1 MSNPTTSLPDH
12 VTLTEGYTGQLG
24 GRLTGER
31 WTVGPARLS
40 KISVGEMDNN
50 VYVIESTSTGDALLV
65 DAANDAP
72 QLVAHLKQEAPG
84 VKEVLTTH
92 LHADHWIGLAETV
105 DALGLTTLA
114 SPGDSGGIDIPT
126 DRVVSHGDELVVGDL
141 RLEVIGLR
149 GHTPDGI
156 ALLLRT
162 DEGTHL
168 FPGDSLFPG
177 GPGKTATPELFAALM
192 DDLETRVFAQ
202 LDDDV
207 LVHPGHGDDTTLGA
221 ERPNLGQWR
230 ERGW

>member
-1 MSNPTTSLPDH
+1 MSNPSDALPDH
-12 VTLTEGYTGQLG
+12 ITLTEGYTGRLG

-50 VYVIESTSTGDALLV
+50 VYIIESTATGDVLLV

-72 QLVAHLKQEAPG
+72 ALIAHLRDEAPG

-92 LHADHWIGLAETV
+92 LHADHWIGLAETAR
-105 DALGLTTLA
+105 DLGLTTIA
-114 SPGDSGGIDIPT
+114 PPGDAGAIDVPT
-126 DRVVSHGDELVVGDL
+126 DRHVSHGDQIVVGDL
-141 RLEVIGLR
+141 TLDVIGLR

-156 ALLLRT
+156 ALVLKT
-162 DEGTHL
+162 EEGSHL
-168 FPGDSLFPG
+168 ISGDSLFPG
-177 GPGKTATPELFAALM
+177 GPGKTGTPEDFTRLM
-192 DDLETRVFAQ
+192 DDLESRVFAT

-207 LVHPGHGDDTTLGA
+207 VVHPGHGDDTTIGA
-221 ERPNLGQWR
+221 ERPSLDQWR

>member
-1 MSNPTTSLPDH
+1 MSNTTASLPDH
-12 VTLTEGYTGQLG
+12 ITLTEGYSGRLD

-31 WTVGPARLS
+31 WIVGPARLS

-50 VYVIESTSTGDALLV
+50 VYIVESVATGDVLLI

-72 QLVAHLKQEAPG
+72 QLISHLKEHAPA
-84 VKEVLTTH
+84 VEEVLTTH

-105 DALGLTTLA
+105 DALGLTTIA
-114 SPGDSGGIDIPT
+114 SPVDAGSIDVPT
-126 DRVVSHGDELVVGDL
+126 DRHVSHGDLVTVGDL

-162 DEGTHL
+162 DEWTHL
-168 FPGDSLFPG
+168 FSGDSLFPG
-177 GPGKTATPELFAALM
+177 GPGKTGSPEDFAQLM
-192 DDLETRVFAQ
+192 DDLQTRVFAT

-207 LVHPGHGDDTTLGA
+207 VVHPGHGDDTTVGA
-221 ERPNLGQWR
+221 ERPHLAEWR

>member
-1 MSNPTTSLPDH
+1 MTNPAESVPDH
-12 VTLTEGYTGQLG
+12 VTLTEGYSGRLA

-31 WTVGPARLS
+31 WTVGPARLT
-40 KISVGEMDNN
+40 KISVGEMNNN
-50 VYVIESTSTGDALLV
+50 VYVIESPATGEALLV

-72 QLVAHLKQEAPG
+72 QLIDHLRDRVPG

-105 DALGLTTLA
+105 EALGLTTLA
-114 SPGDSGGIDIPT
+114 SPGDAPEIHVPT
-126 DRVVSHGDELVVGDL
+126 DRHVSHGDEIVVGDL

-149 GHTPDGI
+149 GHTPDGVG
-156 ALLLRT
+156 LVLRT
-162 DEGTHL
+162 DAGTHL

-177 GPGKTATPELFAALM
+177 GPGKTDAPEEFATLM
-192 DDLETRVFAQ
+192 DDLESRVFAT

-207 LVHPGHGDDTTLGA
+207 KVHPGHGDDTTIGA
-221 ERPNLGQWR
+221 ERPKLDEWR